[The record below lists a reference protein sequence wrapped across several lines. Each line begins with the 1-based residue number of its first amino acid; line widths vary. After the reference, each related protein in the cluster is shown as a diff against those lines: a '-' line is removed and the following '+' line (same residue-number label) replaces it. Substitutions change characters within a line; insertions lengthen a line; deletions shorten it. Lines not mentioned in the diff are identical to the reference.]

1 MALRVLL
8 VALLVLF
15 VGPAVAANTVRPRA
29 PITASPPVVF
39 YVAKGAPDACGHG
52 CDTWIAVEGQ
62 IDGGAAARFKKF
74 LAPLRAR
81 NLPIYF
87 SSPGGNL
94 DQAVAMGAMLREK
107 PTVAR
112 VARTVVRDCGFE
124 AQDSE
129 VCLKLKRSG
138 REVHA
143 DLWTRYAM
151 CNSACPY
158 LMLGATTRE
167 IAPDAVLGVH
177 SPKVIPHFRCNL
189 PVPNC
194 GTPSQEMRS
203 AATQRGLARAD
214 TMLTAYIKRMGV
226 DIGLLHLAN
235 TVPYENMHV
244 LTRDEIT
251 RFGIDTREQV
261 ETPWQFENS
270 GRSSMVRKIAVQ
282 KGDDGKTYRMSQ
294 WRLFCFTTEQFELD
308 FQRPAANGAFAT
320 VAIAGKG
327 PVPLHFTASRPTKP
341 AADEVWGLRLSRDT
355 LRSLID
361 QPQLDFTEATG
372 GADGRQVP
380 HTTKLS
386 SEGLSG
392 ALDALLRT
400 CPPPKAIA
408 REAAAK

>member
-1 MALRVLL
+1 MALRALL
-8 VALLVLF
+8 VALLVLI
-15 VGPAVAANTVRPRA
+15 VGPAAAANAVRPRA
-29 PITASPPVVF
+29 PVGPSPPVVF
-39 YVAKGAPDACGHG
+39 YVAKGVADACGRG

-94 DQAVAMGAMLREK
+94 DQAVAMGATLREK

-112 VARTVVRDCGFE
+112 VARTVVSDCGFE

-129 VCLKLKRSG
+129 ACLKLKRSG
-138 REVHA
+138 RELRA
-143 DLWTRYAM
+143 ALTTRFAM

-177 SPKVIPHFRCNL
+177 SPKVIPHFRCNM
-189 PVPNC
+189 PVPSC
-194 GTPSQEMRS
+194 GTPSQEMRNE
-203 AATQRGLARAD
+203 ATQRGLARAD
-214 TMLTAYIKRMGV
+214 TMLTAYLKRMGV
-226 DIGLLHLAN
+226 EIGLLNVAN
-235 TVPYENMHV
+235 TIKYEDMHV
-244 LTRDEIT
+244 LTRDEIV
-251 RFGIDTREQV
+251 RFGIDKREVV
-261 ETPWQFENS
+261 ETPWQFES
-270 GRSSMVRKIAVQ
+270 AGRGLVRKISVQ
-282 KGDDGKTYRMSQ
+282 KGEDGKVYRLSQ
-294 WRLFCFTTEQFELD
+294 WRLFCFTTDQFELD
-308 FQRPAANGAFAT
+308 FQRPAANVAFAT

-327 PVPLHFTASRPTKP
+327 PVPLHFTASRSAKP
-341 AADEVWGLRLSRDT
+341 PADEVWGLRLSRDN
-355 LRSLID
+355 LRSLIE
-361 QPQLDFTEATG
+361 QPQFDFTEASG

-392 ALDALLRT
+392 ALDALLQT
-400 CPPPKAIA
+400 CPPPKPVA